1 MTSAKTAGLENPD
14 RLQVARSIVVHGK
27 GIPCGQG
34 PSCFSYLVNDFVPE
48 LKGQE
53 FYAIFGIFVQV
64 DCRLATEYKTLRL

>member
-48 LKGQE
+48 LKGEE
-53 FYAIFGIFVQV
+53 FYAMFQV
-64 DCRLATEYKTLRL
+64 YSSG